1 MMEMYGGSIESM
13 GKAATAMTWQ
23 QSCHLDRKRPAAFGG
38 SGEEEEIRRR
48 RAGCVCWLEFRRMQ
62 IRSQVCVCA
71 GISGRIHPLRE
82 TRSQRAELEGTK
94 RGGREQ
100 ERVGGSSEMMANC
113 SGHPC

>member
-48 RAGCVCWLEFRRMQ
+48 RAGLCLLVR
-62 IRSQVCVCA
+62 ISQNANTFPGVCA
-71 GISGRIHPLRE
+71 
-82 TRSQRAELEGTK
+82 
-94 RGGREQ
+94 
-100 ERVGGSSEMMANC
+100 RVLADASI
-113 SGHPC
+113 P